1 MDTDTDTRREIL
13 GAARE
18 AHLRRDWHAS
28 YAGFAQAQESA
39 PLDPDDLDA
48 MAAAA
53 WRLGRCK
60 ESVRFA
66 EQVFAEMVRAE
77 PAAAA
82 TKAVE
87 VALAWLTRGDL
98 NIGQG
103 WMNRARRLLDG
114 TTESA
119 THAYLA
125 YLDAWIADLI
135 GDADALAQKVAELR
149 AMADRLDA
157 PAVTALGLVSEAL
170 VAIGE
175 SRVKDAFG
183 LIDEAMLPV
192 LADEVP
198 IEWAGDIYCLVL
210 HHCHRL
216 ADQPRMRA
224 WTQSMTR
231 WSEDIAASPT
241 YGGLCEIY
249 RLQLRAATDDYRTLE
264 DKLSAASCNLEE
276 VNTLRRRGGLLPTRR
291 DTPIAWRS
299 RRCACR
305 VFACTREGHRPAAG

>member
-18 AHLRRDWHAS
+18 AHLRRDWRAS

-48 MAAAA
+48 LAAAA

-114 TTESA
+114 TTESP

-210 HHCHRL
+210 YHCHRL

-249 RLQLRAATDDYRTLE
+249 RLQLRAATDDYRTL
-264 DKLSAASCNLEE
+264 
-276 VNTLRRRGGLLPTRR
+276 
-291 DTPIAWRS
+291 
-299 RRCACR
+299 
-305 VFACTREGHRPAAG
+305 

>member
-1 MDTDTDTRREIL
+1 
-13 GAARE
+13 
-18 AHLRRDWHAS
+18 
-28 YAGFAQAQESA
+28 
-39 PLDPDDLDA
+39 
-48 MAAAA
+48 
-53 WRLGRCK
+53 
-60 ESVRFA
+60 
-66 EQVFAEMVRAE
+66 MVRAE

-114 TTESA
+114 TTESP

-125 YLDAWIADLI
+125 YLDAWIADLV
-135 GDADALAQKVAELR
+135 GDADALAQKVAELK

-157 PAVTALGLVSEAL
+157 PAVTALGLVSDAL

-198 IEWAGDIYCLVL
+198 IEWAGDI
-210 HHCHRL
+210 
-216 ADQPRMRA
+216 
-224 WTQSMTR
+224 
-231 WSEDIAASPT
+231 
-241 YGGLCEIY
+241 
-249 RLQLRAATDDYRTLE
+249 
-264 DKLSAASCNLEE
+264 
-276 VNTLRRRGGLLPTRR
+276 
-291 DTPIAWRS
+291 
-299 RRCACR
+299 
-305 VFACTREGHRPAAG
+305 